1 MYSACLDPA
10 QHGRKACWSA
20 LGDAYDPGMPV
31 DVRAEIEIDRPRAD
45 VAEFASDPDNAP
57 RWYENIESVQWKT
70 SRPLSVGA
78 RIAFVARFL
87 GRRLAYTYEVT
98 TLVPGERLVMD
109 TGEGPVPMETSYD
122 WADTPAG
129 GTRMTLRNRGDP
141 SGFGKVSAPI
151 MAAAMRRANR
161 KDLAQLKH
169 ILESSPDR

>member
-45 VAEFASDPDNAP
+45 VAKFASDPDNAP
-57 RWYENIESVQWKT
+57 RWYENIEPVQWKT

-87 GRRLAYTYEVT
+87 AAVL
-98 TLVPGERLVMD
+98 PHP
-109 TGEGPVPMETSYD
+109 TGSRP
-122 WADTPAG
+122 WAPA
-129 GTRMTLRNRGDP
+129 
-141 SGFGKVSAPI
+141 
-151 MAAAMRRANR
+151 
-161 KDLAQLKH
+161 
-169 ILESSPDR
+169 